1 MIITPP
7 ILGSMTLRR
16 RHSFISSCPT
26 MAEKGKTGR
35 WLSPIISFFPY
46 QNSALNTQTLV
57 PQPPAIGERT
67 HLFGGGELSG
77 GGTGD
82 KGAAGSVLR
91 SGEGS
96 NSGSREG
103 GGGGREQTRH
113 GRTGE
118 VLRAVCVSYG
128 GRRVASDKKAG
139 DCP

>member
-35 WLSPIISFFPY
+35 WLSPIINFFPY

-67 HLFGGGELSG
+67 HLFGEGELSG

-82 KGAAGSVLR
+82 KGAAGSVLVR
-91 SGEGS
+91 NPPWEDGGSPASRVRELRGSESGVG
-96 NSGSREG
+96 
-103 GGGGREQTRH
+103 
-113 GRTGE
+113 
-118 VLRAVCVSYG
+118 
-128 GRRVASDKKAG
+128 
-139 DCP
+139 